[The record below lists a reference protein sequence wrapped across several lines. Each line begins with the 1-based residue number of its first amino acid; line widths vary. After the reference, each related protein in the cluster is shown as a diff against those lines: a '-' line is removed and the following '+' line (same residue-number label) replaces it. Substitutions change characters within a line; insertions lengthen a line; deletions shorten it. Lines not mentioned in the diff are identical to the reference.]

1 MWNVP
6 DKDNDIGATKEAK
19 VRGEKNLIKKNEIY
33 ISTIMHLITTIFNH
47 NTVDIYFIISSLLSL
62 ITQRN
67 PKTVRTSRGPS
78 IDSSGSRD
86 IDDDE
91 EEDEEKLESEEPK
104 HWVYGMKEGTI
115 LKAKAC
121 SFLVFFFLCFV
132 TNIAP
137 IIAVVIYH
145 YFY

>member
-1 MWNVP
+1 MFN
-6 DKDNDIGATKEAK
+6 I
-19 VRGEKNLIKKNEIY
+19 I
-33 ISTIMHLITTIFNH
+33 HLITTIFSL
-47 NTVDIYFIISSLLSL
+47 TVVDGCFVISSFLSL
-62 ITQRN
+62 ITIRN

-91 EEDEEKLESEEPK
+91 DDDEEKLESEEPK

-121 SFLVFFFLCFV
+121 LLSSLLLL
-132 TNIAP
+132 
-137 IIAVVIYH
+137 
-145 YFY
+145 